1 MNRLYYKSLSGFTLM
16 ELMVTISIM
25 VLMFTIVAMIFNQ
38 SSQTYRDTSERI
50 AIYSGASVV
59 LDYLET
65 DLNGCLP
72 LETGKQAFSLGE
84 EAGGTDDHDARDWIS
99 FKAVVPVR
107 NETRTGEVTYRL
119 IPDTDPSILTPTGEP
134 LGRTVR
140 TKRPLYAIQR
150 EVKEA
155 DGTVTQSD
163 LCHYVLSFNLEYY
176 DTSIMSFRQIS
187 QANPKI
193 NWPIGDNNPEGEV
206 LPSGFRITLV
216 VVAGAGAHQERIVTQ
231 SIWLP
236 MGQ

>member
-1 MNRLYYKSLSGFTLM
+1 MNRLHPKSLSGFTLM

-25 VLMFTIVAMIFNQ
+25 VLMFTIVAMIFSQ
-38 SSQTYRDTSERI
+38 SSQTYRGTSELI
-50 AIYSGASVV
+50 AIYSGASLV
-59 LDYLET
+59 LDYLGT

-84 EAGGTDDHDARDWIS
+84 EAAGIDDREARDWIS
-99 FKAVVPVR
+99 FKAVIPVR
-107 NETRTGEVTYRL
+107 NESKTAEVTYRL

-134 LGRTVR
+134 RKETTR
-140 TKRPLYAIQR
+140 KRPLYAMQR

-176 DTSIMSFRQIS
+176 DSSIMRFRQIS
-187 QANPKI
+187 ETNPKI

-206 LPSGFRITLV
+206 LPSGLRITLV